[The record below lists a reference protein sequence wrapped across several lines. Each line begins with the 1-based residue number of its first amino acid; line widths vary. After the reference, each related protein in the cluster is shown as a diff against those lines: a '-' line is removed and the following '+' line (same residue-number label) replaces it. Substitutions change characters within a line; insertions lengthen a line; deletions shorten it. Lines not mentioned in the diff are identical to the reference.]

1 MYNVRM
7 SSQRTNNDM
16 NSLPPVVGLL
26 VGLVSNDRKDKK
38 KYAYLLVGWIYIKEA
53 EKNVQGASFTLHHGH
68 NQSIVQTAVH
78 VVEIKYIGP
87 SKVRNTIY
95 NYRIDSKHWHYR
107 DSAFSSRCACKSRS
121 FNSLV

>member
-53 EKNVQGASFTLHHGH
+53 EKNVQGASFTLRHGN

-87 SKVRNTIY
+87 SKVRNTITITESIL
-95 NYRIDSKHWHYR
+95 NIGITETVLFLHVVRVRVDHSI
-107 DSAFSSRCACKSRS
+107 
-121 FNSLV
+121 L